1 MPQQCCPLPRTPLC
15 GVCVCGARALC
26 IRKLWHFAHFLST
39 VKTCQDMS
47 SFLTHSSFPSSS
59 PVTAFCVISCRRR
72 RHKVLPAHTHI
83 ALQLFCISAC
93 GNLRQKWLHFTFFS
107 FPSLLATFN
116 TPNGSNTRSQLG
128 LVIHTKRHELVVVT
142 VVVAVVAVTV
152 VAVVSVAVVA
162 ADFLLACMR
171 LVCNLIATRLCLGL

>member
-1 MPQQCCPLPRTPLC
+1 MLPPPPHPLW
-15 GVCVCGARALC
+15 CVYGARALC

-47 SFLTHSSFPSSS
+47 SFLTHTSFPSSS

-83 ALQLFCISAC
+83 ALQLFCILAC
-93 GNLRQKWLHFTFFS
+93 GNLRQKWLHFTFF
-107 FPSLLATFN
+107 FPSLLATHS
-116 TPNGSNTRSQLG
+116 TPPTAATRSQLG

-152 VAVVSVAVVA
+152 VAVVSVAAV

>member
-47 SFLTHSSFPSSS
+47 SFLTHTSFPSSS

-83 ALQLFCISAC
+83 ALQLFCILAC
-93 GNLRQKWLHFTFFS
+93 GNLRQKWLHFTFFLS
-107 FPSLLATFN
+107 FLTCHIQHPQ
-116 TPNGSNTRSQLG
+116 RQQQLRQQ
-128 LVIHTKRHELVVVT
+128 HTQPTWPGNPHQET
-142 VVVAVVAVTV
+142 
-152 VAVVSVAVVA
+152 
-162 ADFLLACMR
+162 
-171 LVCNLIATRLCLGL
+171 

>member
-1 MPQQCCPLPRTPLC
+1 MHQQCCRLPHTPLC

-47 SFLTHSSFPSSS
+47 SFLTHSSFPSSF

-93 GNLRQKWLHFTFFS
+93 GNLRQKWLHFTFFAFLPYLPHS
-107 FPSLLATFN
+107 TPPTAAATEAATHAANLAW
-116 TPNGSNTRSQLG
+116 
-128 LVIHTKRHELVVVT
+128 
-142 VVVAVVAVTV
+142 
-152 VAVVSVAVVA
+152 
-162 ADFLLACMR
+162 
-171 LVCNLIATRLCLGL
+171 

>member
-1 MPQQCCPLPRTPLC
+1 MLPPPPHPSLC
-15 GVCVCGARALC
+15 VVCVCGARALC

-47 SFLTHSSFPSSS
+47 SFLTYYSPSPAPPPSSFL
-59 PVTAFCVISCRRR
+59 
-72 RHKVLPAHTHI
+72 RHFLQAKVAQSFARTHAHRI
-83 ALQLFCISAC
+83 AVVLHFS
-93 GNLRQKWLHFTFFS
+93 LRQLAAKVAAFHFFS
-107 FPSLLATFN
+107 FLPYLPHS
-116 TPNGSNTRSQLG
+116 TPPTAATRSQLG

-142 VVVAVVAVTV
+142 VVVAVTV
-152 VAVVSVAVVA
+152 VAVVSVAAVA

>member
-1 MPQQCCPLPRTPLC
+1 MPQQCCPLPQPSLC
-15 GVCVCGARALC
+15 VVCVCGARALC

-59 PVTAFCVISCRRR
+59 PVTGFCVISCRRR

-93 GNLRQKWLHFTFFS
+93 GNLRQKWLHFTFFRS
-107 FPSLLATFN
+107 FLTCHIQHPQ
-116 TPNGSNTRSQLG
+116 RQQQLRQQ
-128 LVIHTKRHELVVVT
+128 HTQPTWPGNPHQET
-142 VVVAVVAVTV
+142 
-152 VAVVSVAVVA
+152 
-162 ADFLLACMR
+162 
-171 LVCNLIATRLCLGL
+171 